1 MKGVAPLK
9 AFSIKRA
16 IIILTLILIYSAAF
30 CMVSIYAEKTILSEV
45 KHTDSVPA
53 VNLNANQATQSKP
66 SEDYESAEEIA
77 SKQDMNGYDI
87 LSPQA
92 TKVSSVTTVTSETEE
107 SAASTKAPEAEENT
121 TVTTTEATTAEA
133 TTTTPPETSEEVTTP
148 VKITTEATTEEEIV
162 EEDEE
167 EEIDEDEKVEE
178 DEDEIIEDHEELVT
192 TISPEDEY
200 NNWLMSSILKDIE
213 DGKIVIPDLTPEQ
226 NPSNPDDNLNNS
238 KSWKNETLTIYE
250 KKSGRY
256 LTGNAFDIICGVTF
270 NEVGT
275 SMHIEAIKAQA
286 VAAYTYIKHYEN
298 KGEVAKISMKTDV
311 PQEVIDA
318 VEQVD
323 GLCIYYDGE
332 PIMAAFS
339 ASTGGYTSS
348 SQNVWGGYRP
358 YLQSVKNDY
367 DYLDSKHYGRITTYT
382 VDEVRKAIESKTDIK
397 LSDNPENWIR
407 IVDNVDT
414 VYAGQMSIDGHL
426 EAEVAG
432 KDRKITGY
440 IFRTHILG
448 IRSTNFTVSYAN
460 GEFTF
465 VTYGYGHGVGMS
477 QIGANLYATYGG
489 YSFDQILHHYYSGV
503 VIK

>member
-16 IIILTLILIYSAAF
+16 IIILTLILLYSAAF
-30 CMVSIYAEKTILSEV
+30 CMVSIYAEKTILSDV
-45 KHTDSVPA
+45 KYTATDAPA
-53 VNLNANQATQSKP
+53 VNVNIPQNQT
-66 SEDYESAEEIA
+66 SEKYNREPAEEIV
-77 SKQDMNGYDI
+77 SKQDMNGYEL
-87 LSPQA
+87 LSPNA

-107 SAASTKAPEAEENT
+107 TTTKAPETEKLT
-121 TVTTTEATTAEA
+121 TVTTTEATTTEA
-133 TTTTPPETSEEVTTP
+133 TTTTPPETSEKTTTP
-148 VKITTEATTEEEIV
+148 VKVTTEETTEEEVI
-162 EEDEE
+162 EEDDDEKIDEE
-167 EEIDEDEKVEE
+167 EEVDEE
-178 DEDEIIEDHEELVT
+178 DIIEEQEEFVT
-192 TISPEDEY
+192 TASPEDEY
-200 NNWLMSSILKDIE
+200 NSWLMSSIMQDIE
-213 DGKIVIPDLTPEQ
+213 DGKIVIPDLSGDQ
-226 NPSNPDDNLNNS
+226 SPSNPEDNLVNS

-250 KKSGRY
+250 KRSGRY
-256 LTGNAFDIICGVTF
+256 LTGNAFDIVCGVTF

-275 SMHIEAIKAQA
+275 SMHTEAIKAQA
-286 VAAYTYIKHYEN
+286 VAAYTYIKYYEN

-348 SQNVWGGYRP
+348 SQNVWGGYRA

-367 DYLDSKHYGRITTYT
+367 DYLDSKHYGRVTTYSME
-382 VDEVRKAIESKTDIK
+382 EVREAIESKTDIK
-397 LSDNPENWIR
+397 LSNNPENWIR
-407 IVDNVDT
+407 IVDYVDT

-440 IFRTHILG
+440 VFRSHILG

-477 QIGANLYATYGG
+477 QVGANLYATYGG
-489 YSFDQILHHYYSGV
+489 YTFDQILHHYYSGV